1 MSLSNLRPI
10 ETLFVRPLIML
21 ASLRCSSRA
30 LFSTSLKIKPV
41 GNGVIVDLEKASEKV
56 GRILVPEA
64 AQQQTQQGV
73 VLAIGPG
80 ALVDGERVPMSVKVG
95 DRVLLPSFG
104 GTVVKLDNKE
114 YKFVDDDSILAIFS

>member
-1 MSLSNLRPI
+1 
-10 ETLFVRPLIML
+10 ML
-21 ASLRCSSRA
+21 ASLRPSFRA
-30 LFSTSLKIKPV
+30 PFSTALKIKPV

-64 AQQQTQQGV
+64 ARQQTQQGI
-73 VLAIGPG
+73 VLAVGPG
-80 ALVDGERVPMSVKVG
+80 ALVDGERVPMNVKVG

-114 YKFVDDDSILAIFS
+114 FKFINDDNILAVFTSPSYR